1 MSIILEVKNLEKHFE
16 NQKIFSGLNFALE
29 KNKITVLYGESGLGK
44 TTFLKCLALL
54 ENSVDGDIFVENIKV
69 LEEGVIVNEKLVRER
84 ISMIFQDFYLWD
96 NKTVLDNITEA
107 LIYVKKI
114 KKETAE
120 AEAKKVAKTLHIDD
134 YLLNKY
140 PPELSRGQRQRV
152 AIARTLAMNPN
163 IILMDEPTASLDEKL
178 VDQVAEIVKLLR
190 DNGKTILIV
199 SHDVVFSKKVGD
211 KIYNFEDLLF

>member
-1 MSIILEVKNLEKHFE
+1 MNIILEVKNLEKHFE
-16 NQKIFSGLNFALE
+16 NQKIFSGLNFSLE
-29 KNKITVLYGESGLGK
+29 KNKITVLFGESGLGK

-54 ENSVDGDIFVENIKV
+54 ESSDDGDIFVENIKV
-69 LEEGVIVNEKLVRER
+69 VENGVIVNEKIVREK

-96 NKTVLDNITEA
+96 NKTVLNNITES

-114 KKETAE
+114 KKEIAE
-120 AEAKKVAKTLHIDD
+120 DEAKKIAKTLNIDEH
-134 YLLNKY
+134 LLDKY

-152 AIARTLAMNPN
+152 AIARTLAMNPD

-199 SHDVVFSKKVGD
+199 SHDVIFSKKVGD
-211 KIYNFEDLLF
+211 KIYNFESLFK

>member
-1 MSIILEVKNLEKHFE
+1 MNIILEVKNLEKHFE
-16 NQKIFSGLNFALE
+16 NQKIFSGLNFTLE
-29 KNKITVLYGESGLGK
+29 KNKITVLYGRSGLGK

-54 ENSVDGDIFVENIKV
+54 ETSNEGDILVENIKV
-69 LEEGVIVNEKLVRER
+69 VENGVTINEKLVRKKV
-84 ISMIFQDFYLWD
+84 SMIFQDFYLWD
-96 NKTVLDNITEA
+96 NKKVLDNITES

-114 KKETAE
+114 KKEIAVTMAE
-120 AEAKKVAKTLHIDD
+120 KVAKTLHIDD
-134 YLLNKY
+134 SPLNKY

-152 AIARTLAMNPN
+152 AIARTLAMNPD

-199 SHDVVFSKKVGD
+199 SHDTAFSKKIGD
-211 KIYNFEDLLF
+211 KIFNFENIFT

>member
-16 NQKIFSGLNFALE
+16 NQKIFSGLNFTLE
-29 KNKITVLYGESGLGK
+29 KNKITVLFGESGLGK

-54 ENSVDGDIFVENIKV
+54 ESSDGGDIYVENIKV
-69 LEEGVIVNEKLVRER
+69 VENGVIVNEKIVREK

-114 KKETAE
+114 KKEITE
-120 AEAKKVAKTLHIDD
+120 AEAKKVAETLNIDEH
-134 YLLNKY
+134 LLCKY

-152 AIARTLAMNPN
+152 AIARTLAMNPD

-211 KIYNFEDLLF
+211 KIYNFESLFI